1 MGAFWNRSSDSS
13 SVVSRAGGGG
23 GLAGGAWSWSPPSEG
38 NGGLGGAIGSEN
50 IQQNMSN
57 R

>member
-13 SVVSRAGGGG
+13 SVVSSAGGGG

-50 IQQNMSN
+50 IQ
-57 R
+57 